1 MKEWGVF
8 QNTKNSVHQRAY
20 HTSLSHVQLVNLCR
34 DLFGLDAASRLL
46 YLRCF
51 IGMMHSYPGRW
62 LYISLDCH
70 SITSSLHAMLKL
82 ILCNITL

>member
-1 MKEWGVF
+1 VKDWGVF

-34 DLFGLDAASRLL
+34 DLSGLDAASRLL

-51 IGMMHSYPGRW
+51 IGMMHS
-62 LYISLDCH
+62 
-70 SITSSLHAMLKL
+70 
-82 ILCNITL
+82 